1 MRYNRYFT
9 TTPRNFI
16 KKKTSIDA
24 QLRANERSIVLNEG
38 AITRVDVSQLA
49 ANRPIEDYHSGAK
62 CLSSN
67 ACYFG
72 VFDGHAGASCSRHVS
87 ARLFD
92 YMCSSV
98 LEKHEITIVPVLE
111 RLQWLFSSGDHRL
124 PHYIKERHQNNIMKY
139 YARFK
144 ADPNLSTVRRSL
156 QAAFMALDDDISK
169 GAMPDNYGK
178 VDRICANIAA
188 SGSCATVAHVRR
200 RHLHVANI
208 GDSAAVLG
216 VCQHN
221 SMVARQLSRPHCA
234 DNDDEVQRIRSQHP
248 ISESGTIL
256 KGGGRLLGELLP
268 LRAFGDVRYKWTED
282 LQKIVLEPLGV
293 SPPTGLLTPPYLT
306 ALPEVFYH
314 RLTGNDK
321 FLVLATDGLWEW
333 LDPDT
338 VVRLIND
345 HTLGTQT
352 LSLYQPQPGSS
363 LKEVC
368 TELERRKQGESKKPL
383 DDNSATHVIRNALG
397 GVSGGTELQYE
408 RLKESLQLPPGM
420 ARHYR
425 DDITVIVIHFNE
437 NYLSSSTDIYDQCGF

>member
-1 MRYNRYFT
+1 
-9 TTPRNFI
+9 
-16 KKKTSIDA
+16 
-24 QLRANERSIVLNEG
+24 VNEG

-49 ANRPIEDYHSGAK
+49 ANRPIEDYHSSAK

-98 LEKHEITIVPVLE
+98 LEKHEITSYPIQK
-111 RLQWLFSSGDHRL
+111 RLRWLFSSGDHRL
-124 PHYIKERHQNNIMKY
+124 PHYIKEQHQKNVERYFEN
-139 YARFK
+139 FK
-144 ADPNLSTVRRSL
+144 SNPDLTTVRKAI
-156 QAAFMALDDDISK
+156 QAAFVALDDDISS
-169 GAMPDNYGK
+169 GALPDASGK
-178 VDRICANIAA
+178 VDRIGANIAA
-188 SGSCATVAHVRR
+188 AGSCAIVAHIRR

-216 VCQHN
+216 VHQHN
-221 SMVARQLSRPHCA
+221 SMTARQLSRPHCV
-234 DNDDEVQRIRSQHP
+234 DNDDEVQRIRAQHP
-248 ISESGTIL
+248 ISETGSIL
-256 KGGGRLLGELLP
+256 KSGRLLGELYP

-282 LQKIVLEPLGV
+282 LQRVVLEPLGI
-293 SPPTGLLTPPYLT
+293 PPPPGLLTPPYLT

-314 RLTGNDK
+314 RLTPNDK

-338 VVRLIND
+338 VVRLIHD

-352 LSLYQPQPGSS
+352 LSVYQPQPGFTIR
-363 LKEVC
+363 EVC
-368 TELERRKQGESKKPL
+368 NELERRKQGESKKPI

-397 GVSGGTELQYE
+397 GVSGGTVLQYE

-425 DDITVIVIHFNE
+425 DDITVIVVHFNE
-437 NYLSSSTDIYDQCGF
+437 EYLSSSTDSDDICGF